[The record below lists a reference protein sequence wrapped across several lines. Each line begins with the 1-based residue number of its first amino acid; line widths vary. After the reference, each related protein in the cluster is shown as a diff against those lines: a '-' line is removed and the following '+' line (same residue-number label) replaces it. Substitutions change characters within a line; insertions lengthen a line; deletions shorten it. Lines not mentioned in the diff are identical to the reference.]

1 MSGAGSLRK
10 RLKLGRALLALFF
23 IAVAAASV
31 AAARLGYIERL
42 HERFYGRA
50 PRLAAGDFPAGVMA
64 PVDDVVKVPT
74 RPMIVGVVP
83 RGEVAP
89 ILLAA
94 GDADRVGLFRA
105 AYAID
110 VKVERYLREED
121 LRRALVRGG
130 ENGGVDVA
138 ALPVSS
144 IAMSASF
151 LRDAAPRVVLLVGR
165 SRGQEVVAAKP
176 SVSLGKVGRLTIAA
190 EPRSASWYL
199 LLWTLSRAG
208 LALKDVDLV
217 PLESAFQAGET
228 LRAGKVDVVAGYA
241 GDVSPVAK
249 ETGGNVLNTTADA
262 PHLVATV
269 LISRGDFAARYP
281 DGIRRLLRG
290 VLDENQAVLKDTTEA
305 ARLLGTVAP
314 QLGDPTEAINSA
326 PPATLKDNLAFF
338 GLGDEAPV
346 TFHELFQSAATLN
359 TKLFDAPPAPQPE
372 DIADLSGL
380 KYVSST
386 SR

>member
-1 MSGAGSLRK
+1 
-10 RLKLGRALLALFF
+10 
-23 IAVAAASV
+23 
-31 AAARLGYIERL
+31 
-42 HERFYGRA
+42 
-50 PRLAAGDFPAGVMA
+50 
-64 PVDDVVKVPT
+64 
-74 RPMIVGVVP
+74 
-83 RGEVAP
+83 
-89 ILLAA
+89 
-94 GDADRVGLFRA
+94 
-105 AYAID
+105 
-110 VKVERYLREED
+110 
-121 LRRALVRGG
+121 
-130 ENGGVDVA
+130 
-138 ALPVSS
+138 
-144 IAMSASF
+144 MSASF

-165 SRGQEVVAAKP
+165 SRGQEMVGAK
-176 SVSLGKVGRLTIAA
+176 SSISFSKAGRLTIAA

-217 PLESAFQAGET
+217 PLESAFQAGEL
-228 LRAGKVDVVAGYA
+228 LRAGKADVVAGYA
-241 GDVSPVAK
+241 GDVGPVVK
-249 ETGGNVLNTTADA
+249 ELGGSVLNTTADA

-305 ARLLGTVAP
+305 ARLLGSLAP
-314 QLGDPTEAINSA
+314 QLGDPTEAINAA
-326 PPATLKDNLAFF
+326 PPATLKENLAFF

-346 TFHELFQSAATLN
+346 TFHELFQSGAALN
-359 TKLFDAPPAPQPE
+359 TKLFDAPPAPLPE